1 MNLPDNAGIN
11 RPTQALIDDG
21 LYITGQGVQ
30 ANGSTVPA
38 AGSIVSPTGQVKMN
52 RGTVL
57 TDPDSQNE
65 ATTYL
70 IHSIYKRI

>member
-1 MNLPDNAGIN
+1 
-11 RPTQALIDDG
+11 LIDHG

-38 AGSIVSPTGQVKMN
+38 AGSIVSPTGLVN
-52 RGTVL
+52 IDRSTVL
-57 TDPDSQNE
+57 TDPDNQNE

-70 IHSIYKRI
+70 IHSIYKRELSANASI